1 MSASLTLVIVM
12 AVMYAAGVYV
22 MLERSL
28 TRVLIGFLLVGN
40 ATNLLIF
47 IMSGRPGS
55 SPIVTDASVED
66 MVDPIPQVLMLT
78 AIVINFGI
86 TALLLALIYRSWW
99 LAQLGDEGDTLTD
112 EHAAESA
119 DDADTT
125 FRSSSDDDDAVAES
139 IDEFERGDGAT
150 SDEDTVSH
158 KKDAAGRAAASAS
171 DRGDAR

>member
-12 AVMYAAGVYV
+12 AVLYAAGVYM

-47 IMSGRPGS
+47 IMSGRAGS
-55 SPIVTDASVED
+55 SPIVAGTATDSD
-66 MVDPIPQVLMLT
+66 MVDSVPQVLMLT

-86 TALLLALIYRSWW
+86 TALFLALINRSWW

-119 DDADTT
+119 ATT
-125 FRSSSDDDDAVAES
+125 EEPFRSVSE
-139 IDEFERGDGAT
+139 DGAAIQEALDQSQRET
-150 SDEDTVSH
+150 
-158 KKDAAGRAAASAS
+158 AADVPG
-171 DRGDAR
+171 GGGAR

>member
-12 AVMYAAGVYV
+12 AVLYAAGVYV

-28 TRVLIGFLLVGN
+28 TKVLIGFLLVGN

-55 SPIVTDASVED
+55 SPIVTGTTED
-66 MVDPIPQVLMLT
+66 QSMVDPMPQVLMLT

-99 LAQLGDEGDTLTD
+99 LAQLGDEGDVLTD
-112 EHAAESA
+112 EHVGETTATTEA
-119 DDADTT
+119 T
-125 FRSSSDDDDAVAES
+125 FRSSTEDEAAIQAALDA
-139 IDEFERGDGAT
+139 
-150 SDEDTVSH
+150 SDEEFAHEATQ
-158 KKDAAGRAAASAS
+158 AAP
-171 DRGDAR
+171 GDVQSQQGTGNP

>member
-12 AVMYAAGVYV
+12 AVMYAAGIYI

-55 SPIVTDASVED
+55 SPIVTGTALDETI
-66 MVDPIPQVLMLT
+66 VDPLPQVLMLT
-78 AIVINFGI
+78 AIVINFGM

-112 EHAAESA
+112 EHAAETSA
-119 DDADTT
+119 DSEVT
-125 FRSSSDDDDAVAES
+125 FRSSSDDEAAVQASLDASEDGSDDDS
-139 IDEFERGDGAT
+139 GSTGS
-150 SDEDTVSH
+150 SDQE
-158 KKDAAGRAAASAS
+158 AGTR
-171 DRGDAR
+171 